1 MKRILVPTDFSA
13 TSRLTVVHALEVSDA
28 VEAELLLLHVV
39 DEETLAGAQL
49 IGIREVFTMTIDPS
63 GNAFCREL
71 PHQADY
77 QVLCEEA
84 EWKLAAL
91 LPPLDS
97 GRLRTQVVVGR
108 VADEIVRVAIDERAH
123 LIIMGIQGKKGWW
136 RMRLGSVAE
145 RVIQKSPV
153 PVMTLWVP
161 RSASADRM
169 RGRNLTLSD
178 REGAAS

>member
-13 TSRLTVVHALEVSDA
+13 ASRLAVAHALEVADA

-39 DEETLAGAQL
+39 DEETLASTEL
-49 IGIREVFTMTIDPS
+49 IGMCEVFTMTIDPT
-63 GNAFCREL
+63 GNAFRYEL

-84 EWKLAAL
+84 AWKLAAL

-97 GRLRTQVVVGR
+97 ERLRTQVVVGR
-108 VADEIVRVAIDERAH
+108 VADEIVRVAIDEHVH
-123 LIIMGIQGKKGWW
+123 LIIMGIQGKKGWR
-136 RMRLGSVAE
+136 RMHLDSVAE
-145 RVIQKSPV
+145 RVVQKSPI

-161 RSASADRM
+161 RGTSANRA
-169 RGRNLTLSD
+169 RGGDLALSD
-178 REGAAS
+178 RS